1 MLRQSSLS
9 LLALAAALLLPA
21 CGPAPRDWP
30 VARDLAAELP
40 LCEARREAE
49 PIGPPRPPGPVDR
62 SLAAGVAEGIALAGG
77 VRVDGYLEVEGRAAI
92 GIEGIASRG
101 GAPQVEIL
109 VQVEGAPETRLARL
123 APGAKGAAWE
133 IPGHGVRLA
142 RWSLRAIGEPG
153 AWAIVRR
160 PVLRALD
167 PVAPQAKAVAA
178 SVAPPVPGKRPN
190 VLLYLIDTLRA
201 DRVGAYG
208 STRGLTPRIDALAR
222 QGVVF
227 ERTTAASSWTK
238 PSTATIL
245 TGLPPAVHGATRL
258 DRRLPSAV
266 QTLAEVL
273 RDAGYRT
280 GGWSANAHVTAA
292 TGFDQGF
299 ERFEFLDELARAE
312 ALGRRALAWL
322 DESARASSGLDRTQA
337 PPFFLYVHAID
348 PHAPYEPPEDLRRRF
363 APNVPAGSG
372 SLGQVEAVYRAL
384 DRKHPEAKAL
394 LARMP
399 PLYDAE
405 IAGIDRS
412 FGALLDELD
421 RRGELRHTL
430 VVVIS
435 DHGEEFGEHGGLG
448 HGKTLYREVLDV
460 PWIVRL
466 PGQSAGRRIAAPAAH
481 LDVMPT
487 ILAALGIPAGA
498 DLYGVDRLAPEAREG
513 PRFSHLDYEG
523 RQGGS
528 VELGNWHLIEPW
540 SRKFSRAGK
549 LFNLAAD
556 REEARDLAA
565 KNPVRAGY
573 LRSLLRAEQLAE
585 RRRFAV
591 SAPLG
596 AEERKALEA
605 LGYL

>member
-1 MLRQSSLS
+1 M
-9 LLALAAALLLPA
+9 ALLLAA
-21 CGPAPRDWP
+21 CGPAAREWP
-30 VARDLAAELP
+30 VAKDLAAELP
-40 LCEARREAE
+40 LCEVRRESE
-49 PIGPPRPPGPVDR
+49 PIGPPRPPGTVDR
-62 SLAAGVAEGIALAGG
+62 NLAAGVAEGIALAGG
-77 VRVDGYLEVEGRAAI
+77 VRIDGYLEIHGRAAI
-92 GIEGIASRG
+92 GIEGLASRG

-109 VQVEGAPETRLARL
+109 VQVEGGSEKRLARL
-123 APGAKGAAWE
+123 APGAKAGAWE
-133 IPGHGVRLA
+133 IPGNGERLVR
-142 RWSLRAIGEPG
+142 WTFRATGDPA

-160 PVLRALD
+160 PVLRSRDRL
-167 PVAPQAKAVAA
+167 PPA
-178 SVAPPVPGKRPN
+178 SPRPTATKSSPAKRPN

-222 QGVVF
+222 QGIVF
-227 ERTTAASSWTK
+227 ERTTAASSWTR
-238 PSTATIL
+238 PATATIL
-245 TGLPPAVHGATRL
+245 TGLPPSVHGANRL

-266 QTLAEVL
+266 ATLAEVL

-280 GGWSANAHVTAA
+280 AGFSANAHVTAA
-292 TGFDQGF
+292 SGFAQGFDH
-299 ERFEFLDELARAE
+299 FEFLDELTRGD

-322 DESARASSGLDRTQA
+322 EESVSDGGPA
-337 PPFFLYVHAID
+337 PFFLYVHAID

-363 APNVPAGSG
+363 APSIPSGSG
-372 SLGQVEAVYRAL
+372 SLAKVEEIYRAL
-384 DRKHPEAKAL
+384 DRRRPEARAL
-394 LARMP
+394 MSRMA

-421 RRGELRHTL
+421 RRGRIGDTL
-430 VVVIS
+430 IVVIS

-448 HGKTLYREVLDV
+448 HGRTLYREVLDV
-460 PWIVRL
+460 PWIIRL
-466 PGQSAGRRIAAPAAH
+466 PGATKGRRIATPAAH

-487 ILAALGIPAGA
+487 ILAALGLPARAG
-498 DLYGVDRLAPEAREG
+498 LRGIDRLAAETRES

-528 VELGNWHLIEPW
+528 VELRSWHLIEPW
-540 SRKFSRAGK
+540 SRKFSRTGK
-549 LFNLAAD
+549 LFDLAAD
-556 REEARDLAA
+556 REEVRDLAA
-565 KNPVRAGY
+565 ENPVRAGY
-573 LRSLLRAEQLAE
+573 LRSLLRAEHLAE
-585 RRRFAV
+585 RRRFAA